1 MAHTPG
7 PWAIEA
13 APPTSS
19 GLAVLSGNGAIVA
32 VCKHLPAPEMIG
44 SECEDNAALIAAAP
58 AMLAALQELV
68 AWHEN
73 PNAPDCSVWLG
84 EVLACH
90 VRPAIAA
97 ATGER

>member
-1 MAHTPG
+1 MAQTHTPG
-7 PWAIEA
+7 PWDVH
-13 APPTSS
+13 S
-19 GLAVLSGNGAIVA
+19 GARGLEIHPLSDAEGESPIADVLTGPG
-32 VCKHLPAPEMIG
+32 
-44 SECEDNAALIAAAP
+44 DAALMAAAP

-73 PNAPDCSVWLG
+73 PNAPDSIHWLG
-84 EVLACH
+84 DVLACH

>member
-1 MAHTPG
+1 MDADKIKQMAGNLSHAAWTG
-7 PWAIEA
+7 EGATIGGGKFSAAECKAAAI
-13 APPTSS
+13 
-19 GLAVLSGNGAIVA
+19 
-32 VCKHLPAPEMIG
+32 
-44 SECEDNAALIAAAP
+44 ALDAAP

-73 PNAPDCSVWLG
+73 PNAPDSIHWLG
-84 EVLACH
+84 DVLACH